1 VWYALHRL
9 NRIPSLGKEV
19 NIPMP
24 LKFEWNPEKAEQ
36 NLDKHRVSFP
46 EAATVFGDPLSMTFY
61 DPDHSVDE
69 ERYITIGHSDSDQL
83 LMVAHTDRDDS
94 IRIISARRATR
105 RERKSYEEQQ

>member
-1 VWYALHRL
+1 MWYALRGSS
-9 NRIPSLGKEV
+9 RTPSLGKEA
-19 NIPMP
+19 NIPML
-24 LKFEWNPEKAEQ
+24 LKFEWDPEKAEQ

-61 DPDHSVDE
+61 DPDHSLDE
-69 ERYITIGHSDSDQL
+69 ERYITIGHSDSGQL

-94 IRIISARRATR
+94 IRIISARKSTH